1 MLRDDRTLSART
13 VGVLQRAA
21 REGVHILPAS
31 GRARDSMRAYVNQLG
46 CAGAYI
52 ACNGAEIW
60 SPAHE
65 LLYRVVFPLETALA
79 LCAFARRHGAYVQTY
94 DDRHFYYLVEN
105 RFARDYATTSALTG
119 FYTPDME
126 GFIRLHPTS
135 KILLMDTPEGAAAM
149 LAEARELF
157 AGQASVTCS
166 KPWFL
171 EFNPPEA
178 TKGNALRRCAELLDF
193 RLEDTL
199 AFGDSLNDLSMLQA
213 AGLGCAVANAREDV
227 RARVG
232 AVCGSNMEDGPARM
246 IAGLLWGEEA
256 S

>member
-1 MLRDDRTLSART
+1 
-13 VGVLQRAA
+13 
-21 REGVHILPAS
+21 
-31 GRARDSMRAYVNQLG
+31 MRAYVEQLA
-46 CAGAYI
+46 CADAYI

-65 LLYRVVFPLETALA
+65 LLHHVVFPEETALA
-79 LCAFARRHGAYVQTY
+79 VCAFARRHGAYAQTY
-94 DDRHFYYLVEN
+94 DDRHFYYLLEN
-105 RFARDYATTSALTG
+105 HFAREYAATSALTG
-119 FYTPDME
+119 FHTPDIE

-135 KILLMDTPEGAAAM
+135 KILLMDTPEKAAAM

-166 KPWFL
+166 KPHFV

-227 RARVG
+227 LARVKT
-232 AVCGSNMEDGPARM
+232 VCGSNMEDGPARL
-246 IAGLLWGEEA
+246 AARLLWGEVLP
-256 S
+256 